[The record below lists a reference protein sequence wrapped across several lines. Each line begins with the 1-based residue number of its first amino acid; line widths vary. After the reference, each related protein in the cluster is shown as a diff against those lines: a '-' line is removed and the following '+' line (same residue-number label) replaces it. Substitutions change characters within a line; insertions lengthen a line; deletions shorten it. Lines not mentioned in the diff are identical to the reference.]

1 VENVYHAKLGDSR
14 RVALPADLCREL
26 DLKPGDEL
34 LLTSEGGRLAVT
46 SLRHQ
51 AEQMRHELR
60 EMLGDGKSLTKD
72 LKALR
77 QAEAAR
83 EAPAR

>member
-1 VENVYHAKLGDSR
+1 MEQVYHVKLGDSR
-14 RVALPADLCREL
+14 RLALPAALCRQL

-34 LLTSEGGRLAVT
+34 LLTPEPGRLAVT

-51 AEQMRHELR
+51 AEQMRKDLR
-60 EMLGDGKSLTKD
+60 DMLGDGPSLTED
-72 LKALR
+72 LKKMR
-77 QAEAAR
+77 QAEAER